1 MIFFTKLIIFIVFTA
16 IFWSKIWVFHE
27 KYVNFSKFEKFSKIF
42 ENFWKFFDQKIFEK
56 KKKNFDK
63 KIEKNVKKKFLK
75 ILTCYIPFCSEFNS
89 EQNERCE

>member
-27 KYVNFSKFEKFSKIF
+27 KYINFSKFEKFSKIF

-56 KKKNFDK
+56 KKKFWQKNWKKCKK
-63 KIEKNVKKKFLK
+63 KILKNINMLYTVLFG
-75 ILTCYIPFCSEFNS
+75 I
-89 EQNERCE
+89 

>member
-1 MIFFTKLIIFIVFTA
+1 M
-16 IFWSKIWVFHE
+16 E
-27 KYVNFSKFEKFSKIF
+27 NFRKFLKNF
-42 ENFWKFFDQKIFEK
+42 ENFLIKNFRK

-89 EQNERCE
+89 EQNEVYKHQREPTFKLNGVEHFYKNRICDTRITHLT

>member
-27 KYVNFSKFEKFSKIF
+27 KYINFSKFEKFSKIF

-56 KKKNFDK
+56 KKKIWQKNWKKCKK
-63 KIEKNVKKKFLK
+63 KILKNINMLYTVLFG
-75 ILTCYIPFCSEFNS
+75 I
-89 EQNERCE
+89 

>member
-27 KYVNFSKFEKFSKIF
+27 KYINFSKFEKFSKIF

-56 KKKNFDK
+56 KKNIFWQKNWKKCKK
-63 KIEKNVKKKFLK
+63 KILKNINMLYTVLFG
-75 ILTCYIPFCSEFNS
+75 I
-89 EQNERCE
+89 

>member
-56 KKKNFDK
+56 KKKFWQKNWKKCKK
-63 KIEKNVKKKFLK
+63 KILKNINMLYTVLFG
-75 ILTCYIPFCSEFNS
+75 I
-89 EQNERCE
+89 